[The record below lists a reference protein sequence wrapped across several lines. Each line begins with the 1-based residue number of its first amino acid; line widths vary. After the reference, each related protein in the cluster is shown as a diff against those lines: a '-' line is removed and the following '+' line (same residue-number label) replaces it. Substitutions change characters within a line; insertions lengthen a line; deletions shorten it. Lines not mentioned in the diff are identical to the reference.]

1 MDSNDQ
7 ELIKRFQQNNGLAVF
22 DQLVIKYKDMVFNL
36 CYRFMGNYDDAND
49 CAQDTFLKA
58 FKGLKKF
65 RAEANFSTWLYRIAV
80 NTCKNKLASLTYRFS
95 KMLIRIDQAKSEEER
110 GTIRE
115 VRDDSMSPVSLL
127 MKKETD
133 RLIQKAIDSLPK
145 DQKIVVVLRDV
156 EDLAYEEI
164 AAITGHNLGTVKS
177 KLFRA
182 REQLRN
188 KLKGLI

>member
-1 MDSNDQ
+1 
-7 ELIKRFQQNNGLAVF
+7 
-22 DQLVIKYKDMVFNL
+22 
-36 CYRFMGNYDDAND
+36 
-49 CAQDTFLKA
+49 
-58 FKGLKKF
+58 
-65 RAEANFSTWLYRIAV
+65 
-80 NTCKNKLASLTYRFS
+80 
-95 KMLIRIDQAKSEEER
+95 
-110 GTIRE
+110 
-115 VRDDSMSPVSLL
+115 MSPVSLL

>member
-49 CAQDTFLKA
+49 CAQDTFLKS